1 MINKIK
7 KFYIIYISFFL
18 IFIKWFFSFYFFQDE
33 IDVRIIF
40 ESVTDGKY
48 YYPLIQYLSDLNF
61 TKTFDPNIKT
71 LKIIPIPVSSL
82 FLHSIF
88 LKIFKFYS
96 FIFLEFLSLTIFISL
111 LYRINRF
118 IFSKKISLLY
128 SLLILF
134 SPTLINS
141 SFLGELQFL
150 KIFSDNLYNFRVPRP
165 MISNLFL
172 FGFIYLILKIY
183 IKNQYTIKNFLL
195 LGFIMGLSLS
205 SFYYYFFLEFL
216 TFIVILIL
224 KYKQDFIKNIFNQ
237 FRHYIL
243 IISSFLITATPFL
256 INLYFHEKDFT
267 GRQCVYGLDLENKL
281 TLLKFYLNQFLE
293 IGFIIILLSV
303 ISSTIWFNFKNN
315 RRRKFIN
322 LLCILF
328 LSSVLNPLFFI
339 TISSKACVFYHFNN
353 LIIVTGILFFIFIIL
368 IYLEKFFI
376 SFRID
381 KLYKVLNLILISL
394 LSISFYL
401 SSLKNSKDTDY
412 KNLREEFNYVS
423 KKLKKANKIENISIL
438 TFDTDFMIWAIL
450 NDVKYLSLINGLFT
464 SKTDNMIEE
473 DIFSAFRILGLNE
486 NNFDKFIDNKNDKSN
501 WRYLNLNVSTFF
513 FYKYQA
519 NSMITY
525 NSMQEFSKDEK
536 EFIKK
541 SSPILHQQSI
551 IPKLELERL
560 KNKFKNFDN
569 YDLKPNFLILNT
581 SNNFYNISELD
592 LTDYC
597 LEYEGKNFILFNQ
610 KNKYMCKKTD

>member
-18 IFIKWFFSFYFFQDE
+18 IFTKWFFSFYFFQDE

-61 TKTFDPNIKT
+61 TKTFDPNIET

-88 LKIFKFYS
+88 LKILKFYS

-141 SFLGELQFL
+141 SFLNELQFL
-150 KIFSDNLYNFRVPRP
+150 KIFGDNLYNFRVPRP

-172 FGFIYLILKIY
+172 LGFIYLILKVY
-183 IKNQYTIKNFLL
+183 TKNKYTIKNFLL

-216 TFIVILIL
+216 TFILILIL
-224 KYKQDFIKNIFNQ
+224 KYKLDFIKNIFNQ
-237 FRHYIL
+237 FKHYIL
-243 IISSFLITATPFL
+243 LISSFLITASPFL

-267 GRQCVYGLDLENKL
+267 GRQCVYGLDLENKQI
-281 TLLKFYLNQFLE
+281 LLKFYLNQFLE

-315 RRRKFIN
+315 KRKKFIN

-353 LIIVTGILFFIFIIL
+353 LIIVTGILFFIFIML
-368 IYLEKFFI
+368 IYLEKFLI

-381 KLYKVLNLILISL
+381 KLYKALNLILISL

-401 SSLKNSKDTDY
+401 SSLKNFQDTSY

-423 KKLKKANKIENISIL
+423 KKLKKIDKIENISIL

-464 SKTDNMIEE
+464 SKTDDMIEE

-501 WRYLNLNVSTFF
+501 WRYLNLNISTFF

-525 NSMQEFSKDEK
+525 NNMQEFLKDEK

-551 IPKLELERL
+551 IPKSELERL

-592 LTDYC
+592 LADYC
-597 LEYEGKNFILFNQ
+597 LEYEGKNFILFKQ

>member
-1 MINKIK
+1 VINKIK

-18 IFIKWFFSFYFFQDE
+18 IFTKWFFSFYFFQDE

-61 TKTFDPNIKT
+61 TKTFDPNIET

-88 LKIFKFYS
+88 LKILKFYS

-128 SLLILF
+128 SILILF

-141 SFLGELQFL
+141 SFLNELQFL
-150 KIFSDNLYNFRVPRP
+150 KIFGDNLYNFRVPRP

-172 FGFIYLILKIY
+172 LGFIYLILKVY
-183 IKNQYTIKNFLL
+183 TKNKYTIKNFLL

-216 TFIVILIL
+216 TFILILTL
-224 KYKQDFIKNIFNQ
+224 KYKLDFIKNIFNQ
-237 FRHYIL
+237 FKHYIL
-243 IISSFLITATPFL
+243 LISSFLITASPFL

-315 RRRKFIN
+315 KRRKFIN
-322 LLCILF
+322 LFCILF

-368 IYLEKFFI
+368 IYLEKFLI
-376 SFRID
+376 SFCID
-381 KLYKVLNLILISL
+381 KLYKALNLILISL

-401 SSLKNSKDTDY
+401 SSFKNFQDTSY

-423 KKLKKANKIENISIL
+423 KKLKKIDKIENISIL

-464 SKTDNMIEE
+464 SKTDKMIEE

-501 WRYLNLNVSTFF
+501 WRYLNLNISTFF

-525 NSMQEFSKDEK
+525 NNMQEFLKDEK

-551 IPKLELERL
+551 IPKSELERL

-592 LTDYC
+592 LADYC
-597 LEYEGKNFILFNQ
+597 LEYKGKNFILFKQ